1 MKKITIILMLIA
13 SFQIYTQNPSV
24 GNNSEMQA
32 QKIEE
37 QVQKLENENKKLKT
51 LVNDMDMKLKRINS
65 KVKQITEKTDSTNNT
80 LNQATSK
87 LGLQISNTESAANS
101 KIQAVDEN
109 LSKNSLYGIIAVLLT
124 FIFVVLTYF
133 IVNKKLS
140 IGKTELID
148 KIKNTKSELD
158 KEGTKLDMQLLELIE
173 KQLRVADKI
182 SKIESTT
189 DHTFHKNSANEM
201 QKIANYVNT
210 LDIDSQEAIALNG
223 SLERLRNY
231 FNSSE
236 YEIIE
241 FRNIDFDDR
250 IPMRVKETNYDE
262 SLPKGKEII
271 TRTLKPQIK
280 YKGQVI
286 QDPEVIT
293 KYNN

>member
-1 MKKITIILMLIA
+1 MKYIYVIFILITSLLVNAKNSISENNFKMDVQEIQKKID
-13 SFQIYTQNPSV
+13 
-24 GNNSEMQA
+24 
-32 QKIEE
+32 
-37 QVQKLENENKKLKT
+37 KLENEN
-51 LVNDMDMKLKRINS
+51 MKLNKLIYDLDFELKHFNS
-65 KVKQITEKTDSTNNT
+65 ILNQLTKKNDSLNII
-80 LNQATSK
+80 LNQATLK
-87 LGLQISNTESAANS
+87 LKLQITNSESNVNR
-101 KIQAVDEN
+101 KIEIADNN
-109 LSKNSLYGIIAVLLT
+109 LRKYLLWGIIVLLILLIISGT
-124 FIFVVLTYF
+124 IYL
-133 IVNKKLS
+133 IINRKLS
-140 IGKTELID
+140 IGKYELIC
-148 KIKNTKSELD
+148 KIRNTRSEISKEISEL
-158 KEGTKLDMQLLELIE
+158 EIQLLELIE
-173 KQLRVADKI
+173 KQLKVADKI

-210 LDIDSQEAIALNG
+210 LDIDSQEAIALSG
-223 SLERLRNY
+223 SIERLRNY
-231 FNSSE
+231 FKSSE